1 MIALSEESTANVV
14 YEYLEDGLHSTTLN
28 GFISDFTQLFLL
40 LLVLGICL
48 RLIQGGIKAIN
59 EDSGLMKFFKA
70 SKIKILA
77 VIIGI
82 CVESIILL
90 VKGVYK

>member
-14 YEYLEDGLHSTTLN
+14 YDYLEGGLHSTTLN

-40 LLVLGICL
+40 LLVLGISL

-59 EDSGLMKFFKA
+59 EDSGLMKFFKG
-70 SKIKILA
+70 SKIKVLA

-82 CVESIILL
+82 CIESIILL